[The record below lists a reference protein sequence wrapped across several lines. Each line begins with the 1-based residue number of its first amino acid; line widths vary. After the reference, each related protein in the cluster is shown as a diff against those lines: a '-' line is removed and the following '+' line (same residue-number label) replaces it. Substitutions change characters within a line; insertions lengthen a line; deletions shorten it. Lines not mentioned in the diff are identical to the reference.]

1 MDKEK
6 LRRYLN
12 GLSPK
17 KEEIEVGKW
26 LENNNSEK
34 EINKIFEASWEESAH
49 TIYSDN
55 KKNDLW
61 SKIEQ
66 KTGNKSEI
74 TIDRNRYPLLKS
86 VAAWLILAGFL
97 VLSAKVILENS
108 SKTQEEVVLT
118 EWIEKSVPSGE
129 KLYLILPDE
138 SKVLVNSNSNIKFPS
153 TFNKQFREVYLE
165 GEAFFEVHQDLERPF
180 IVYAGELTTEV
191 LGTSFNINNRP
202 TGTKVA
208 LIEGKVKV
216 VNATNEA
223 FLLPG
228 EMVENGIN
236 NSEKLTV
243 KPFKYANEI
252 AWKDGQIKFQ
262 KKKLKAVLQQLEDW
276 YGVKF
281 DTDKNINIDRIVSGT
296 FQNDNL
302 DNLLSGLGFTLNFN
316 HKIENKNVKLNSN

>member
-55 KKNDLW
+55 KKNNLW

-74 TIDRNRYPLLKS
+74 TIDRNRYSLLKS
-86 VAAWLILAGFL
+86 AAVWLILAGFL
-97 VLSAKVILENS
+97 FLSAKVVLENS

-180 IVYAGELTTEV
+180 IVFAGELTTEV
-191 LGTSFNINNRP
+191 LGTSFNVSNRP
-202 TGTKVA
+202 TGTK
-208 LIEGKVKV
+208 
-216 VNATNEA
+216 
-223 FLLPG
+223 
-228 EMVENGIN
+228 
-236 NSEKLTV
+236 SEKLTV

-281 DTDKNINIDRIVSGT
+281 DTDKNINIDRTVSGT